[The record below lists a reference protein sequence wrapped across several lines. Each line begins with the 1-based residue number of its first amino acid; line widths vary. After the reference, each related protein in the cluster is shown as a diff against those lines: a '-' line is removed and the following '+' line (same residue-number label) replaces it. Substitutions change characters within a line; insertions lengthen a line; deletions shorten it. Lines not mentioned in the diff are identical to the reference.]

1 MITLIFALGLLIT
14 RGAVM
19 MMCNS
24 RRRPDADEGGVASKP
39 FTKALPKDMERKALY
54 LGPLFRASKPRSG
67 ASCSTL
73 RVNGA

>member
-24 RRRPDADEGGVASKP
+24 RRRPDADEGGVAPYGKP
-39 FTKALPKDMERKALY
+39 E
-54 LGPLFRASKPRSG
+54 
-67 ASCSTL
+67 
-73 RVNGA
+73 